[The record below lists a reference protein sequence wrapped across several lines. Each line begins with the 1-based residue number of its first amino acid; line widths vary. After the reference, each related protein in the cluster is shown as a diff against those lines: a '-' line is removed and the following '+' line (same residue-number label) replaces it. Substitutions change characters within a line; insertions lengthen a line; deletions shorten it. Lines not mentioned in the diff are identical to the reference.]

1 MQKFSTGIILRVG
14 LIFGFSYLGAY
25 LWSQDQDGLAV
36 FILIL
41 NVILA
46 YNLYRYTSTI
56 NKKLSRIF
64 DSIQYQDFAI
74 TFRADNAKG
83 DSFEELNNSLNAVV
97 KSFNQVRA
105 EREATLHFIQAIIQ
119 QINVGI
125 LSYNTDGKIELVNQ
139 AANKLLSIYKL
150 SHISSIKNQH
160 PEIYHLMTNL
170 PSGESKLL
178 KVNNSELSLSVKE
191 IILRDRKIRL
201 IALHNIRTE
210 LQARELEAWQN
221 LTKVLRHEIMN
232 TVTPIVSLS
241 ETMKDIIE
249 IDLQT
254 VIDPQQKSGVE
265 DLKNAIHTVINRSK
279 GIMNFVNAYRE
290 FTNIPVPNLSEVLVS
305 TLFQNVQA
313 LYETRHSQS
322 IRFDIIQ
329 DFTILADPDQIEQVL
344 INIIK
349 NAIEATE
356 KTQNSMI
363 SIKAFMDH
371 QAKTIEV
378 CDNGEGVTPE
388 DSEKIFVPFFT
399 SKPSGTGIGLS
410 LSRQIMQMHGGT
422 LEYLPN
428 KPEGSK
434 FVLIFN

>member
-25 LWSQDQDGLAV
+25 LWSHDQDGLAV

-41 NVILA
+41 NVIIA

-313 LYETRHSQS
+313 LYETRHNQS

-363 SIKAFMDH
+363 TIKAFMDH

>member
-25 LWSQDQDGLAV
+25 LWSHDQDGLAV

-254 VIDPQQKSGVE
+254 VIVPQQKSGVE